1 MYPLSERIQQRKKIV
16 ANLAYVSLHANKWD
30 RYCSEPTSLEP
41 SRQVHCWQPIISMS
55 GVELQNPT
63 ARVSVSR
70 HIHQHEAFRI
80 LEV

>member
-1 MYPLSERIQQRKKIV
+1 MYPLSERIQQRRKLWQIWRTF
-16 ANLAYVSLHANKWD
+16 LCTILH